1 MSNYVKL
8 FNNHRLDE
16 REWTYFSLN
25 WSWSYGLV
33 ITFIEVHVCVLDS
46 LEGSPAHIHSGYVHN
61 SVTPQMERRRYSCKS
76 PFLLGQP
83 DANTRY
89 DMITYLLSLL
99 CVTVSQLHL
108 FGRSGI
114 WVPTVLWTKL
124 NGYVFKQF
132 PSIEHRTFSQV
143 NVGSWNDYAQLL
155 TFHWSSF
162 QWLFCMSQS
171 QLRTC
176 MFTPVFYRVA
186 LWHPWWHLL

>member
-1 MSNYVKL
+1 M
-8 FNNHRLDE
+8 
-16 REWTYFSLN
+16 
-25 WSWSYGLV
+25 
-33 ITFIEVHVCVLDS
+33 EVHVCVLDS
-46 LEGSPAHIHSGYVHN
+46 LEGSQAHSNSGYVHN

-89 DMITYLLSLL
+89 DIITDILSLL
-99 CVTVSQLHL
+99 CVTVSQLHVFGTSAIRSEQWNKHSFYWSEWPTL
-108 FGRSGI
+108 FQK
-114 WVPTVLWTKL
+114 KL
-124 NGYVFKQF
+124 HGYVFKQF

-155 TFHWSSF
+155 KFHWSSF

-171 QLRTC
+171 QLRRC

-186 LWHPWWHLL
+186 LWHPWWQLL